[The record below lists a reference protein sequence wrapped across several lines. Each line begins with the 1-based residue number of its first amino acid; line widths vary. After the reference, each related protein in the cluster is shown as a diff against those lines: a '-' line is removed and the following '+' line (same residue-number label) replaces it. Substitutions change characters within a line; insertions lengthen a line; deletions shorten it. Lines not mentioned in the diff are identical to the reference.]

1 MERLNMHD
9 QDDYEAFSDLFAT
22 LTGIHLQAYKRSQME
37 RRLRSLSVKHGMS
50 SMKAYGEALKK
61 DPALLSECKEKMTI
75 NVTSFFRNADR
86 WERVT
91 DWLSTRHQLTKKP
104 LAIWSAACSSG
115 EEAYTVAMLC
125 KRNGLPLENNQVQ
138 ATDLDEQM
146 IRKAKSGRYS
156 AQAAQTVLGEELLS
170 RFFQKEDIDF
180 CVVDEIKEMVSFS
193 TLDLI
198 HDDFP
203 KQMDMVICRN
213 VCIYFTEETKERI
226 FMKLSDALKEGG
238 LLFVGSTEQIFH
250 PHTYGLTAIAPFF
263 YQKTN

>member
-1 MERLNMHD
+1 MQY

-22 LTGIHLQAYKRSQME
+22 LTGIRLQAYKRSQME
-37 RRLRSLSVKHGMS
+37 RRLRTLSVKHGMS
-50 SMKAYGEALKK
+50 SMKAYGEALKENP
-61 DPALLSECKEKMTI
+61 DLLSECKEKMTI

-86 WERVT
+86 WERVA
-91 DWLSTRHQLTKKP
+91 DWLAARHALTKKP

-125 KRNGLPLENNQVQ
+125 KRHELPLVSNQLQ
-138 ATDLDEQM
+138 ATDLDGQM
-146 IRKAKSGRYS
+146 ILKAKKGRYS
-156 AQAAQTVLGEELLS
+156 TQAAKTVMEEEMLN
-170 RFFQKEDIDF
+170 RFFQKEESDF
-180 CVVDEIKEMVSFS
+180 CVVDEIKDMVSFS

-198 HDDFP
+198 HDAFP

-226 FMKLSDALKEGG
+226 FRKLSDALKEGG

-250 PHTYGLTAIAPFF
+250 PHTYGLKAIAPFF